1 MDIAFSY
8 YLIKKLELND
18 KKMSRELK
26 EKYYK
31 EKNIY
36 LKNCSKCGQPNYW
49 CQCCKDNKL
58 GK

>member
-8 YLIKKLELND
+8 YLTKKIEFND

-31 EKNIY
+31 EKNY
-36 LKNCSKCGQPNYW
+36 LHRNCSKCGQPNYW
-49 CQCCKDNKL
+49 CQCYKDNKL
-58 GK
+58 SK

>member
-8 YLIKKLELND
+8 YLTKKLELND

-31 EKNIY
+31 ETTIY

-49 CQCCKDNKL
+49 CQCYKDNKL
-58 GK
+58 SK